1 MHFYTAPPK
10 LSWVNHFHSEA
21 NMAAHSTPPKDKPS
35 NISELLHSI
44 FSAFRLLSARR
55 CFSVCW
61 DLVSWKHGQWK
72 QKIIAT
78 LCSSFCYVT
87 ISVKHKKTQDTS
99 IQMLFV
105 FNLSL
110 FLVIKHFCA
119 FHFSLTIL
127 FDGSLGMMNCTT
139 VLQHYLIY
147 LLTNQLLHT
156 HTHQRPNVFPLIH
169 KHTWHVDPSQDVVVF
184 LLGLFILFNFT
195 VRTCF
200 CQLKSQVKMTKMNMK
215 YICIGCTYLKMYAW
229 HKPSFSSTW
238 LFYTSVCI
246 VYSHCY

>member
-110 FLVIKHFCA
+110 VLVIKHFCA

-156 HTHQRPNVFPLIH
+156 HTPKTKCLPF
-169 KHTWHVDPSQDVVVF
+169 DP
-184 LLGLFILFNFT
+184 
-195 VRTCF
+195 
-200 CQLKSQVKMTKMNMK
+200 
-215 YICIGCTYLKMYAW
+215 
-229 HKPSFSSTW
+229 
-238 LFYTSVCI
+238 
-246 VYSHCY
+246 